1 MNKYV
6 ELMEKSEDCIKKSIE
21 FARKGED
28 EMSTFWYNAGQ
39 GFKLRARA
47 LFPDV

>member
-21 FARKGED
+21 YARKGEN

-39 GFKLRARA
+39 GFKNRARS
-47 LFPDV
+47 LRMDV